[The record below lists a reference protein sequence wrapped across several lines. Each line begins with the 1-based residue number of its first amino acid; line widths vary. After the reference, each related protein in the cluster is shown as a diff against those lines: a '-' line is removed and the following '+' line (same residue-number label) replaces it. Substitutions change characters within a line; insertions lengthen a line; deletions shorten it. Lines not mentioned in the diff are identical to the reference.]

1 MSWLRGELERVC
13 APDYLE
19 GLDGRSLEDLR
30 AMRDECNRAETAVSY
45 VRRVVQGRLDI
56 VQGILAGA
64 GTEEGLAGVVENLSS
79 IIGGGPP
86 RPAGPGRLPAQLA
99 PDMEAVEADD
109 LTEDVD
115 AVLDP
120 GRIGELSSMGP
131 DELQALVA
139 RLVELEGRVSADRR
153 ALHERIDTVQGE
165 IVSRYKSGQASP
177 DGLLT

>member
-1 MSWLRGELERVC
+1 MSWLRGEIERVC
-13 APDYLE
+13 AADYLE

-120 GRIGELSSMGP
+120 GRIGELFSMGP
-131 DELQALVA
+131 DELQALAA